1 MKNHI
6 TQHYNFDI
14 NTINKIKQIKT
25 IISDVDGVLTDGNL
39 HIDANGNELFASFN
53 IYDGSG
59 IKIAQEHNMQFII
72 LSGKYSPITINR
84 FKKLDISEIYTGIAD
99 KKSKLLEL
107 INKLSLNKN
116 ELAYIGDDLIDLEA
130 MRLTNLTVAPS
141 NAMLVIKEYVDINLI
156 KSGGSGALR
165 ELIDI
170 ILYFQNLQ
178 TL

>member
-1 MKNHI
+1 
-6 TQHYNFDI
+6 
-14 NTINKIKQIKT
+14 
-25 IISDVDGVLTDGNL
+25 
-39 HIDANGNELFASFN
+39 
-53 IYDGSG
+53 
-59 IKIAQEHNMQFII
+59 
-72 LSGKYSPITINR
+72 
-84 FKKLDISEIYTGIAD
+84 
-99 KKSKLLEL
+99 
-107 INKLSLNKN
+107 
-116 ELAYIGDDLIDLEA
+116 